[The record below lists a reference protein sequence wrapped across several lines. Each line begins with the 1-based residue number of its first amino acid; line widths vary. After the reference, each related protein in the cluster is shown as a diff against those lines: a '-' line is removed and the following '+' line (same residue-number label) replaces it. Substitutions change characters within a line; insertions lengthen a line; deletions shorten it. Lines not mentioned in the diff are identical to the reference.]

1 MRINDKKNTCTTCG
15 QTTPIKPQL
24 VTVELTPEM
33 AVAIEFI
40 KFQEAGALPNALKKI
55 HDLALYY
62 TNEPL
67 SQDEIWALY
76 LVELL
81 REKLSS

>member
-1 MRINDKKNTCTTCG
+1 
-15 QTTPIKPQL
+15 
-24 VTVELTPEM
+24 M
-33 AVAIEFI
+33 AVGLEFI